1 MRKRGSLALDVARQE
16 LKKFEKEKKTHSLL
30 IFLTALTLTLFLIT
44 VSLEVYKLT
53 GFAGYVESKA
63 GYITE
68 MNILSKRDIY
78 IYGGIYGIA
87 IRIPGFTQM
96 LPQDVGGGAI
106 ERADNFFDCIQS
118 NAPGGP
124 EIYASTNP
132 SLSISPATVTPGSP
146 AALDIYLNC
155 SDRPYCAVNTYTGN
169 MTIFIGSTEISNIP
183 SVTTFKNG
191 TSQVFEV
198 GLLDISGSF
207 AYVAKINSTIQAGYN
222 PAYLVNYQLMV
233 GVPENTTSEFW
244 FYVDP
249 NDECPAGSGV
259 GGSIVA
265 SIYGYVKDESSNPV
279 ANATVNFA
287 GFSNTTDS
295 NGFYNVSG
303 EVLEGTFLVIAQKS
317 GYYPGLNN
325 VTINYTAYIWE
336 KNITLPEIEP
346 APANETGLIRVYG
359 WVRDVAGTA
368 IQNASIYFGNNTAQ
382 TNSSGDYSIYST
394 AQFGDNPIV
403 AIKTNYDN
411 YYALLNVTSLTT
423 EILHNITMALVNL
436 NEYPTG
442 PYTSGP
448 YTESQTDET
457 PGDTFQIVQE
467 QAEQLGQD
475 YWISPPEIYA
485 IIRENT
491 FKEDKISLYNFRGG
505 TMQVGFIV
513 SPELDGIL
521 VLEKD
526 TLSVASQSFDSLT
539 FTMYGTKPIG
549 EYTGKITLTG
559 GVEAEIPVKIEIVPR
574 KFNIESL
581 VMELDIVD
589 NRIAPGDLLK
599 YKLNLQNMLT
609 DQGYKVKLKHLILDT
624 NSSEI
629 FVQEDEEIEILNSLT
644 LLKSLQIPNDLPEGE
659 YTLRIEAEYLGLFSS
674 VNSPVYIYKPLY
686 LYSFFGI
693 PLWIIFVIL
702 SALSFITLNVFL
714 YKRYQAKKQ
723 RYHLALRLDLLPKP
737 GDRAIKIGKIA
748 ERNIPA
754 YYNIDD
760 FTTHG
765 IVAGATGGGKSIA
778 AQVFIEEMLMKNIAV
793 VVFDPTAQ
801 WSGMLRKNEDKKM
814 MSFYPKF
821 GLKPSDARAFP
832 GNVRQVT
839 NELESIDINKYINPG
854 QIQIFTMNKLT
865 PIQIDTFVAGV
876 INNIFKSDPKE
887 HPGLKTILVFDE
899 VHRLLPKFGGSGK
912 GFLQI
917 ERACREFRKW
927 GLGVMLVSQVLSD
940 FVGEIKANINTE
952 ILMRAAEEND
962 LERIKERYGLDA
974 LKSLVRADVGTGMI
988 QNAEYNK
995 GLPYFVNLRPI
1006 LHNTRRLSDEV
1017 LEKYNQYNETIFDL
1031 EYQIEQLEA
1040 EKVDTFDLKMELKLV
1055 KDKLMT
1061 GNFTVVDIYLEGLK
1075 PRLEKEWEK
1084 ISKKPKKREI
1094 KLIDVKE
1101 LESALLKAKAEREK
1115 LAKAQGQEEKKAEV
1129 KVDPAAKIVVPITFN
1144 NGIMVSS
1151 FNELKDVLPGLD
1163 DSVFA
1168 EHVTEEKNDI
1178 AKWVEEQIDKEFAK
1192 RIAPIK
1198 DKKEMVAALA
1208 TFGKKEEPKKE
1219 GETKKKEK
1227 PKESEKNNEDKKD
1240 ESKKDEKKPEDK
1252 KEKPA
1257 EPAKPEAEKPTI
1269 QEKKSETPK
1278 EEKPT
1283 TPRSGDGGNITSGAA
1298 GQETKKQEEKK

>member
-1 MRKRGSLALDVARQE
+1 MKKRGSSALDIAELE
-16 LKKFEKEKKTHSLL
+16 LKRLEREKKIHYVLISFTFTLVLL
-30 IFLTALTLTLFLIT
+30 SIALI
-44 VSLEVYKLT
+44 SLEFFDIT
-53 GFAGYVESKA
+53 GFAGYVQSKA

-68 MNILSKRDIY
+68 LTIDASKDVY
-78 IYGGIYGIA
+78 IYGGLYGVA
-87 IRIPGFTQM
+87 LRIPGFTQM
-96 LPQDVGGGAI
+96 LYEDVQGGGI
-106 ERADNFFDCIQS
+106 ERADVFFDCIQN

-132 SLSISPATVTPGSP
+132 NLLISSSTVFPGSP
-146 AALDIYLNC
+146 HALDLYLNC
-155 SDRPYCAVNTYTGN
+155 SGKVYCPSNTFTGN
-169 MTIFIGSTEISNIP
+169 MTIYIGSTPISNIP
-183 SVTTFKNG
+183 SAVTFKNG
-191 TSQVFEV
+191 TQEVFEV
-198 GLLDISGSF
+198 GLLDISGNF
-207 AYVAKINSTIQAGYN
+207 AYVAKVNSTIQPGYN
-222 PAYLVNYQLMV
+222 PLYLVNYQMMI
-233 GVPENTTSEFW
+233 GIPENTTSR
-244 FYVDP
+244 FYFYTDP
-249 NDECPAGSGV
+249 NDECPAGSGI
-259 GGSIVA
+259 GESIFA
-265 SIYGYVKDESSNPV
+265 TITGYVKDEFSNNV
-279 ANATVNFA
+279 ANASVTVA
-287 GFSNTTDS
+287 GYNTTT
-295 NGFYNVSG
+295 NAAGFYNLSTQ
-303 EVLEGTFLVIAQKS
+303 VLAGTFLIVGQKT
-317 GYYPGLNN
+317 GYHPAIDYIS
-325 VTINYTAYIWE
+325 INLTNYILE
-336 KNITLPEIEP
+336 KNLTLKKIEVIP
-346 APANETGLIRVYG
+346 SNETTNVLIYG
-359 WVRDVAGTA
+359 KVHDVPGTV
-368 IQNASIYFGNNTAQ
+368 IQNASIYFGNNSAQ
-382 TNSSGDYSIYST
+382 SNSSGDYSFIT
-394 AQFGDNPIV
+394 TVPVGINPLI

-411 YYALLNVTSLTT
+411 YVGLINISITT
-423 EILHNITMALVNL
+423 TQVNHNITMQLANL
-436 NEYPTG
+436 NDYPTG
-442 PYTSGP
+442 PYATGP
-448 YTESQTDET
+448 YTEETKTDDQ
-457 PGDTFQIVQE
+457 PGDTFETIQQ

-491 FKEDKISLYNFRGG
+491 FKEDKISLYNFRTGI
-505 TMQVGFIV
+505 MQVGFTV
-513 SPELDGIL
+513 SPEIKDIF

-526 TLSVASQSFDSLT
+526 TLSVTSQSFDSIK

-549 EYTGKITLTG
+549 EYFGKVTLTG

-581 VMELDIVD
+581 VMEMDIVD
-589 NRIAPGDLLK
+589 NRIAPGDNLK

-609 DQGYKVKLKHLILDT
+609 DQGYKVKLKHRLMDL
-624 NSSEI
+624 NSTQTFI
-629 FVQEDEEIEILNSLT
+629 EDEEEAEILNSLT
-644 LLKSLQIPNDLPEGE
+644 LLKNLKIPKDIPEGE

-674 VNSPVYIYKPLY
+674 VNSPVYISKPLY

-693 PLWIIFVIL
+693 PLWIIFVVL
-702 SALSFITLNVFL
+702 SLISFITLNVFI
-714 YKRYQAKKQ
+714 YRRYQTKKQ

-737 GDRAIKIGKIA
+737 GDRSIKIGKIA
-748 ERNIPA
+748 EKNIPA
-754 YYNIDD
+754 YFNIDD

-793 VVFDPTAQ
+793 IVFDPTAQ

-821 GLKPSDARAFP
+821 GLKPSDARGFP

-839 NELESIDINKYINPG
+839 NELESIDIAKYTNPG

-865 PIQIDTFVAGV
+865 PIQIDTFVAGI

-927 GLGVMLVSQVLSD
+927 GIGVMLVSQVLSD

-952 ILMRAAEEND
+952 VLMRAAEEND

-974 LKSLVRADVGTGMI
+974 LKSLVRAEVGTGMI

-995 GLPYFVNLRPI
+995 GLPYFVNFRPI
-1006 LHNTRRLSDEV
+1006 LHNTRRLTDEV
-1017 LEKYNQYNETIFDL
+1017 LEKYNQYNDTISDL

-1084 ISKKPKKREI
+1084 IGKKPKKREI

-1101 LESALLKAKAEREK
+1101 LESALLKAKQEREK
-1115 LAKAQGQEEKKAEV
+1115 MAKTQEKEEKKEEV
-1129 KVDPAAKIVVPITFN
+1129 KVDPASKIVAPLTFN

-1151 FNELKDVLPGLD
+1151 FNELKDILPGLD

-1168 EHVTEEKNDI
+1168 EHVTAEKNDI
-1178 AKWVEEQIDKEFAK
+1178 AKWIEEQIDKEFAK
-1192 RIAPIK
+1192 RIATITN
-1198 DKKEMVAALA
+1198 KKEMTSVLA

-1219 GETKKKEK
+1219 EK
-1227 PKESEKNNEDKKD
+1227 QKD
-1240 ESKKDEKKPEDK
+1240 ENKKTEDK
-1252 KEKPA
+1252 KEEKQN
-1257 EPAKPEAEKPTI
+1257 KPE
-1269 QEKKSETPK
+1269 
-1278 EEKPT
+1278 
-1283 TPRSGDGGNITSGAA
+1283 
-1298 GQETKKQEEKK
+1298 ETKKS